1 MKIYIK
7 TRNRSIQDFD
17 FFKTSLQIV
26 NSGHITLCLACMYKK
41 NGKLLVNHTEKTLK
55 VLISTNR
62 SIIFKSEYSNLI
74 KHNQLTLYGKVV
86 AKEDVN

>member
-17 FFKTSLQIV
+17 FFKPVCKKLTRGISPFV
-26 NSGHITLCLACMYKK
+26 RPVCLRK

-55 VLISTNR
+55 VLISTNQ
-62 SIIFKSEYSNLI
+62 SIILKSEYSNLI